1 MLFFFFA
8 LAAWANSVS
17 PILTLAS
24 EKQPANASTVQNEL
38 VEEDPSPSTL
48 FLFSIELTDVD
59 EANEAN
65 EANEATDTVGIGT
78 TGIGMVDNT
87 GGNVIFNEFKR
98 VTIFILLV
106 VVVPGDAV
114 KLLTMTEDDLT
125 TDRCTAL
132 KVDLLSTILDISTIL
147 WIMVLLEGN

>member
-17 PILTLAS
+17 PILAS
-24 EKQPANASTVQNEL
+24 DKQPAKANTAQNGL
-38 VEEDPSPSTL
+38 VEEDPSASTL

-59 EANEAN
+59 EAN

-132 KVDLLSTILDISTIL
+132 QVDLLSTILDISTIL

>member
-8 LAAWANSVS
+8 FAVWANSVS
-17 PILTLAS
+17 PIPLAS
-24 EKQPANASTVQNEL
+24 VKQPAKANTAQNGL
-38 VEEDPSPSTL
+38 VEEDPSASTL

-65 EANEATDTVGIGT
+65 EAIDTVGIGT
-78 TGIGMVDNT
+78 TGIGMVDNM

>member
-17 PILTLAS
+17 PILAS
-24 EKQPANASTVQNEL
+24 DKQPAKANTAQNGL
-38 VEEDPSPSTL
+38 VEEDPSASTL

-65 EANEATDTVGIGT
+65 EAIDTVGIGT
-78 TGIGMVDNT
+78 TGIGMVDNM
-87 GGNVIFNEFKR
+87 GGNVIFNGAKR
-98 VTIFILLV
+98 VATTSILLV
-106 VVVPGDAV
+106 VIVPGDAV